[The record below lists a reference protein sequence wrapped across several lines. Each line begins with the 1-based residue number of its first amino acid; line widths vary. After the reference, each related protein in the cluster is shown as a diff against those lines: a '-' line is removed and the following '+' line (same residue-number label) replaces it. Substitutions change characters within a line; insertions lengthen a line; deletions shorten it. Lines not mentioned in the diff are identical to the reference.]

1 MYNFWQHFLRYVKL
15 TTSSLIYNPDHISQ
29 EELQNLYDKLIE
41 VIEKTS
47 KNLYRH
53 TIERLKRINP
63 TLDEIAELCTI
74 FITLFESKG
83 VQHQNSASEA
93 VTVIREAALAV
104 SSGDEQTVI
113 DCAYHLEDFISR
125 LRSEISRGEN
135 NG

>member
-1 MYNFWQHFLRYVKL
+1 MYD
-15 TTSSLIYNPDHISQ
+15 SDEISR

-63 TLDEIAELCTI
+63 TLEEIAELCKI

-83 VQHQNSASEA
+83 VQHQNSATEA
-93 VTVIREAALAV
+93 VSVIREAAQAV
-104 SSGDEQTVI
+104 ASGDEQTVI
-113 DCAYHLEDFISR
+113 DCAYHLEDFIGR
-125 LRSEISRGEN
+125 LRSEIARGED

>member
-1 MYNFWQHFLRYVKL
+1 MKGLKKL
-15 TTSSLIYNPDHISQ
+15 ESQYSDGSDDNISQ
-29 EELQNLYDKLIE
+29 DELQKLYDRLIE

-74 FITLFESKG
+74 FITLFEAKG
-83 VQHQNSASEA
+83 IKHENSATEA
-93 VTVIREAALAV
+93 VGVIKEAALAV
-104 SSGDEQTVI
+104 HSGDAQTVI

-125 LRSEISRGEN
+125 LRSELK
-135 NG
+135 